1 MTRVAALLAAGTAL
15 ALSLPA
21 SAQDHSMHDMP
32 GMAKPKPKQ
41 PKPKPQAAK
50 PAPAKPKP
58 VPPKPAAEDHSGHMM
73 PGMDMGAPMPAQDK
87 PAPTES
93 GAAADPH
100 AMHSGMDMGQDAG
113 AMSDMA
119 ETGTALPAGDAPA
132 PPVPTDYYGDRF
144 FPADEMARTRHAG
157 MKEMGGQSFGTVMFN
172 LAEVQVRDGREGFRW
187 DGEGWFGGDINRL
200 TVKSEGEGRF
210 GEGVEGAEVQALY
223 SRAIDPYWNLQVGV
237 RHDFKPAPN
246 RTYATLGF
254 EGLAPYQFEIEGA
267 VFLSPQGDVL
277 GRLEGYY
284 DQRITQRLILQPRVE
299 VNLSAQDMPAQRIGS
314 GLTDVELGLRA
325 RYEITRRLAPY
336 VGVNWEAKSG
346 RTADY
351 ARIDGEKP
359 SSLSF
364 VAGIRFGL

>member
-32 GMAKPKPKQ
+32 GMAKPKQ
-41 PKPKPQAAK
+41 PKRKPQAAK

-73 PGMDMGAPMPAQDK
+73 PGTDMGAPTTAEDK

-100 AMHSGMDMGQDAG
+100 AMHSGMEMGQDAG
-113 AMSDMA
+113 AMP

-157 MKEMGGQSFGTVMFN
+157 MKEMGGQSFGTAMFN

-237 RHDFKPAPN
+237 RHDFKPTPN

-284 DQRITQRLILQPRVE
+284 DQRITQRLILQPRLE
-299 VNLSAQDMPAQRIGS
+299 VNLSAQDMPSQRIGS

-336 VGVNWEAKSG
+336 VGLNWEAKSG

-351 ARIDGEKP
+351 ARADGEKP
-359 SSLSF
+359 ASLGF
-364 VAGIRFGL
+364 VAGIRFGF